1 MAMKIA
7 TVLFITLLA
16 FFNRCERPP
25 VQHDVNLGPA
35 TASNSGVRHEE
46 MASSPGAAEAPYEL
60 QFLDTM
66 IAHHEG
72 AIDMAQ
78 LVATRAQ
85 HAELKQMAKNIIADQ
100 QREIAQMKEWRRMWF
115 GDHAPAINME
125 MPGMSDSMSEM
136 NLDKLDQLKERA
148 FDLEFLR
155 QMIAHHEGAVKMASD
170 LLNHEPQA
178 ELRSLANN
186 ILNSQTEEIKQMREW
201 ESDWRKK

>member
-1 MAMKIA
+1 MKIA
-7 TVLFITLLA
+7 TLLFITLLA

-46 MASSPGAAEAPYEL
+46 MMSSPGAADAPYEL

-72 AIDMAQ
+72 AIDMSQ

-85 HAELKQMAKNIIADQ
+85 HAELKQLAKSIIADQ
-100 QREIAQMKEWRRMWF
+100 QKEIAQMKEWRRMWF

-125 MPGMSDSMSEM
+125 MPGMGESMSEM
-136 NLDKLDQLKERA
+136 NLDKLDELKENA

-155 QMIAHHEGAVKMASD
+155 QMVAHHEGAIRMANH
-170 LLNHEPQA
+170 LLTHDTKA
-178 ELRSLANN
+178 ELRTVAGN
-186 ILNSQTEEIKQMREW
+186 IVNAQEAEIKQMREW
-201 ESDWRKK
+201 EKDWSKK